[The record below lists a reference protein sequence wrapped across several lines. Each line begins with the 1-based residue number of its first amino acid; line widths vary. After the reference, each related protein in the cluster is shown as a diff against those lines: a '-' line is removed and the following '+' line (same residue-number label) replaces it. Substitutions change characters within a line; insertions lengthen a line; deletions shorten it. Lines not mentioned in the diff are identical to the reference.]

1 MTPDIQGRFQ
11 VIESFY
17 IANRNEFYLIGQL
30 TEGAIQENWF
40 VNVSLNSSLSLSIRI
55 KALEEIEMA
64 SDRSKYRLVII
75 DGKDDFDILLSLRV
89 GSELVTIT
97 NYGAD

>member
-1 MTPDIQGRFQ
+1 MATDFQGRFE

-17 IANRNEFYLIGQL
+17 IASRNEFYLIGQL
-30 TEGAIQENWF
+30 KEGDIQENWF
-40 VNVSLNSSLSLSIRI
+40 VNVILNSSLSLSIRI

-64 SDRSKYRLVII
+64 SDRSTYKLVII
-75 DGKDDFDILLSLRV
+75 DGKDDSDILLSLRI

-97 NYGAD
+97 IDGAD